1 MKPGAARDGVAEASR
16 SPRPLLQYETPA
28 FDDRLREPYGV
39 REAGWISLGGCQ
51 PDRVE
56 AKVRMDA
63 LIKWLA
69 ALPDGDEWSSVGTFK
84 PMHLKG
90 DPPTAGIDVGK
101 K

>member
-1 MKPGAARDGVAEASR
+1 MPSPGQGQMKPGAARDGVAEASR

-63 LIKWLA
+63 LIKC
-69 ALPDGDEWSSVGTFK
+69 SQRY
-84 PMHLKG
+84 
-90 DPPTAGIDVGK
+90 PTAMNGHQSAPLNQCT
-101 K
+101 